1 MKRSMSFMVVSVW
14 LILALIIPAG
24 LALAQD
30 TTPTPP
36 PGFTT
41 YTVKPGDSWG
51 RLAIRYGTTIDKLK
65 QANNTTVDILQIGQV
80 VYVPDFTPS
89 SGPLVV
95 PGRPTGLP
103 AGAITLTGSG
113 ATFPAPLYASWIFAY
128 QSVDPVAA
136 INYQP
141 TGSGA
146 GKKAIIDRTVDFAGS
161 DALVTDAEYAAGG
174 DLQMFPI
181 VAGAVVP
188 AFNVTDTSNQ
198 KVLELTLS
206 RTVLA
211 NIFLGKITKW
221 NDPAIQSLNSK
232 VKLPNKTITV
242 AHRSDGSGTTD
253 IFTKALSAF
262 STEWSSKVG
271 HGQTVQWPTGLGGS
285 GNAGVAAIIKNTP
298 YSIGYVELA
307 YAVSNKLS
315 YASMI
320 NKSGSLVKASGQSI
334 IAAMSDFSGGF
345 SAKLTED
352 IVDAPGSLS
361 WPIAA
366 YTYLVLHLKQTDC
379 AKAGTL
385 LTYMKWTLTD
395 PQAGG
400 IATSLGYAQL
410 PGEVRAQTL
419 SRMKTVTCNGAPVLP

>member
-1 MKRSMSFMVVSVW
+1 MKRSISFVVISLW
-14 LILALIIPAG
+14 LVLALMIPAG
-24 LALAQD
+24 LAMAD
-30 TTPTPP
+30 DATPV
-36 PGFTT
+36 PGFKS

-65 QANNTTVDILQIGQV
+65 QVNNTTLDILQIGQV
-80 VYVPDFTPS
+80 VLVPDYTPPT
-89 SGPLVV
+89 GPIVV
-95 PGRPTGLP
+95 PGRPAGLP
-103 AGAITLTGSG
+103 AGSITLTGSG
-113 ATFPAPLYASWIFAY
+113 ATFPAPLYASWIFTY

-188 AFNVTDTSNQ
+188 AFNVTDTAGQ
-198 KVLELTLS
+198 KVQELTFS
-206 RTVLA
+206 RAVLA

-232 VKLPNKTITV
+232 VLLPNKAITV

-262 STEWSSKVG
+262 STEWASKVG

-298 YSIGYVELA
+298 ASIGYVELA

-315 YASMI
+315 YGLMI
-320 NKSGSLVKASGQSI
+320 NKSNATVRANGQSI
-334 IAAMSDFSGGF
+334 VSAMSDFSGGF

-352 IVDAPGSLS
+352 IVDAPGARS

-385 LTYMKWTLTD
+385 LTYMQWTLTD
-395 PQAGG
+395 PVAGG

>member
-1 MKRSMSFMVVSVW
+1 MAF
-14 LILALIIPAG
+14 
-24 LALAQD
+24 
-30 TTPTPP
+30 
-36 PGFTT
+36 
-41 YTVKPGDSWG
+41 
-51 RLAIRYGTTIDKLK
+51 
-65 QANNTTVDILQIGQV
+65 
-80 VYVPDFTPS
+80 
-89 SGPLVV
+89 
-95 PGRPTGLP
+95 LP

-188 AFNVTDTSNQ
+188 AFNVTDTANQ
-198 KVLELTLS
+198 KVLDLTLS
-206 RTVLA
+206 RAVLA

-221 NDPAIQSLNSK
+221 NDPAIQSLNTK
-232 VKLPNKTITV
+232 VKLPNKIITV

-253 IFTKALSAF
+253 IFTKALSSF
-262 STEWSSKVG
+262 STEWASKVG
-271 HGQTVQWPTGLGGS
+271 HGTTVQWPTGLGGS

-307 YAVSNKLS
+307 YAVSNKLA
-315 YASMI
+315 YASMT
-320 NKSGSLVKASGQSI
+320 NKAGSLVKANGASI
-334 IAAMSDFSGGF
+334 ISAMQDFSGGF

-352 IVDAPGSLS
+352 IVDAPGTLS

-366 YTYLVLHLKQTDC
+366 YTYLVLHMNQTDC

-385 LTYMKWTLTD
+385 LTYMNWTLTNA
-395 PQAGG
+395 QAGG

-419 SRMKTVTCNGAPVLP
+419 ARMKKVTCNGAPVLP